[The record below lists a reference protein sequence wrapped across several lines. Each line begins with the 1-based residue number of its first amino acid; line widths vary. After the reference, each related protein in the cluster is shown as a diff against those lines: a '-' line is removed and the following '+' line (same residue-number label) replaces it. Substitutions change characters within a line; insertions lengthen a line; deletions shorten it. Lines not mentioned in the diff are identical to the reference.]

1 MAESPYSISA
11 ILSVGEANASF
22 ATWNSGTTI
31 NTVALLVNNDYSY
44 NTLVVTL
51 NQTTTITGGVVTFEG
66 SIDGITFFPIQGFAP
81 GTFTAIG
88 PTYTIQAST
97 YATFSFNLTAIPYF
111 QIRLSTAL
119 TGTGAV
125 TIGYAADSFVN
136 SIAINGTVN
145 QGTSPWVVDVTQWAN
160 TVVGVP
166 QTFGTAPT
174 GVVIGTSSDIYVA
187 GTRAR
192 SNQTTTAAGVQDVNI
207 VGSLGLTNSVTNGTF
222 IAITDNITK
231 VGVIAATTALKTDMS
246 SVAGTATVTAT
257 AGVQKVGIVG
267 NAGGVLDAVT
277 GAAVPANA
285 IQVGASDGTLLQPLS
300 INVKGTQGARG
311 LAVQELKDA
320 GRTVVVLY
328 VDNIVAPATE
338 ALQTMNI
345 NRGGTISTATS
356 YTVTAGKTF
365 RIQSVTLASQVNTG
379 IGAVKARIRAA
390 ATVLVTS
397 PIYCTLFASPSTTTG
412 TADVGNAEQVF
423 PDGLEIAAGQQ
434 VGISTL
440 SQTNTGNATVCIV
453 GYEY

>member
-1 MAESPYSISA
+1 
-11 ILSVGEANASF
+11 
-22 ATWNSGTTI
+22 
-31 NTVALLVNNDYSY
+31 
-44 NTLVVTL
+44 
-51 NQTTTITGGVVTFEG
+51 
-66 SIDGITFFPIQGFAP
+66 
-81 GTFTAIG
+81 
-88 PTYTIQAST
+88 
-97 YATFSFNLTAIPYF
+97 
-111 QIRLSTAL
+111 
-119 TGTGAV
+119 
-125 TIGYAADSFVN
+125 
-136 SIAINGTVN
+136 
-145 QGTSPWVVDVTQWAN
+145 
-160 TVVGVP
+160 
-166 QTFGTAPT
+166 
-174 GVVIGTSSDIYVA
+174 
-187 GTRAR
+187 
-192 SNQTTTAAGVQDVNI
+192 
-207 VGSLGLTNSVTNGTF
+207 
-222 IAITDNITK
+222 
-231 VGVIAATTALKTDMS
+231 MS

-345 NRGGTISTATS
+345 NRGGTISTAT
-356 YTVTAGKTF
+356 F